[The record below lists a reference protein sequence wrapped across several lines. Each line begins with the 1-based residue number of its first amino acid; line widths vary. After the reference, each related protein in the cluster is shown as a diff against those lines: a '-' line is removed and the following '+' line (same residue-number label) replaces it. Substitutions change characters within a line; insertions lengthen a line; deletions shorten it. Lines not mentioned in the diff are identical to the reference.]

1 MICDMCALNE
11 TPGCTNNVRK
21 VESVP
26 DKNGIIIIGLK
37 CDEFEVTRLGDCND
51 GMRHPYVS

>member
-11 TPGCTNNVRK
+11 KTECTNNLRK

-26 DKNGIIIIGLK
+26 DKNGFVIIGLK
-37 CDEFEVTRLGDCND
+37 CDDFQVTMMEECNN
-51 GMRHPYVS
+51 GLRHTYVS